1 MLNRR
6 FLRIKVMQ
14 TLYAHQQAIGA
25 NGLLA
30 IDAIS
35 DAFLPNLNS
44 MEKQDVANLD
54 NLRKDAIAYFEVL
67 LKGTTTDQ
75 IPTEKAKTVAEE
87 AFATYHARNKQ
98 DQKNFLKI
106 MVDEP
111 KSIYNLYLKI
121 LLMLTELADEA
132 VVSAQRKVYDEVSE
146 KLLPV
151 HYQTKSFAEN
161 RLIQDLKNNAQFKT
175 ELLRKQI
182 TWDADRTMLRG
193 FFRDIV
199 VKDDIFEQYCEE
211 ENHTAENDRKVI
223 WHIFNFLILKSPITD
238 SYFEDK
244 DFLWAENEDIVKGI
258 VKKTV
263 KSQEEGT
270 LQLQPLSPTWED
282 DQYFFEDLFRFVK
295 NNEAQYEAWLATQ
308 INNWDIDRV
317 AMIDEILLKMALA
330 EMIHFPGIPIKVT
343 INEFIDLAKE
353 YSTPKSGQ
361 FLNGVLDALAIK
373 LQSEGIIRKSGRGLI
388 DNK

>member
-1 MLNRR
+1 
-6 FLRIKVMQ
+6 
-14 TLYAHQQAIGA
+14 
-25 NGLLA
+25 
-30 IDAIS
+30 
-35 DAFLPNLNS
+35 
-44 MEKQDVANLD
+44 
-54 NLRKDAIAYFEVL
+54 
-67 LKGTTTDQ
+67 
-75 IPTEKAKTVAEE
+75 
-87 AFATYHARNKQ
+87 
-98 DQKNFLKI
+98 
-106 MVDEP
+106 
-111 KSIYNLYLKI
+111 
-121 LLMLTELADEA
+121 MLTELADEA

-182 TWDADRTMLRG
+182 SWDADRTMLRG

-295 NNEAQYEAWLATQ
+295 NNEAQYETMLAGQ
-308 INNWDIDRV
+308 LQNWSIERV

-361 FLNGVLDALAIK
+361 FLNGVLDTLAIK